1 MRWFSALNNQRP
13 DQKNEVLLKNM
24 KKYKKY
30 ITITVWCK
38 QYIESP
44 ERAANIYTIINII
57 QSTLFLFKWNGIFR
71 NVYF

>member
-1 MRWFSALNNQRP
+1 M
-13 DQKNEVLLKNM
+13 VLYFKQPKAWPKKWGASKKL

-44 ERAANIYTIINII
+44 ERAASIYTNYKYNSVYFVSI
-57 QSTLFLFKWNGIFR
+57 QMKWNIP
-71 NVYF
+71 

>member
-44 ERAANIYTIINII
+44 ERAANIYTNYKYNSVYFVSI
-57 QSTLFLFKWNGIFR
+57 QMKWNIP
-71 NVYF
+71 